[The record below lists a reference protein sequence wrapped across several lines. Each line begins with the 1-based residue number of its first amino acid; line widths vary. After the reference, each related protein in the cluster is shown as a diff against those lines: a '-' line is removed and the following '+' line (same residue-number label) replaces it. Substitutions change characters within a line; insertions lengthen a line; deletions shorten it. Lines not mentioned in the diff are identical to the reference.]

1 MYLVQP
7 EASRAPN
14 NIIAPPTKAVSGIT
28 PVAEPHVPD
37 IMTEMHGRTS
47 SCPSPVGH
55 LVDKAR

>member
-7 EASRAPN
+7 EASHAP

-37 IMTEMHGRTS
+37 IMADMAA
-47 SCPSPVGH
+47 PP
-55 LVDKAR
+55 AAPAQ